1 MTLARQ
7 LGFVL
12 EASVQTSRA
21 GDLLQSAKGVLWDAA
36 PCRNWPRVFCGMQHH
51 AGIGQECFVGCSTMQ
66 GTLWAVI
73 EVSARDQPAPP
84 TPATPPAAY
93 TSRLSILVLTH
104 YL

>member
-36 PCRNWPRVFCGMQHH
+36 PCRNRPRVFCGMQHY
-51 AGIGQECFVGCSTMQ
+51 AGNFVGCDRGYCEGST
-66 GTLWAVI
+66 GASNPRDTPRSLHISAEHSCSYTLL
-73 EVSARDQPAPP
+73 VSSQ
-84 TPATPPAAY
+84 
-93 TSRLSILVLTH
+93 
-104 YL
+104 